1 MGSAALLLLKV
12 ALLCKIQG
20 NTHPLN
26 ISNMLRYLLVG
37 LVLGGQV
44 FGLPTDTSPTL
55 PSTTTPSSKPKL
67 TCDSQK
73 DCKPCIESGCV
84 FVNYPE
90 TSQECMLE
98 SDIVVDSVKPQVFHK
113 TEDCP
118 GSGDDPTPTPP
129 PDTTSAPDTTTS
141 DADTTTTTV
150 TSTTTTTT
158 VTTSTEIPDTT
169 TTTVTTTTTI
179 PTTTTT
185 TTTTPVPITTSTAA
199 PEPATGKGHFDGW
212 SFFGGILL
220 TLGLAAIGLVGYKY
234 YRLRSGTGGN
244 YNRF

>member
-1 MGSAALLLLKV
+1 MG
-12 ALLCKIQG
+12 
-20 NTHPLN
+20 
-26 ISNMLRYLLVG
+26 
-37 LVLGGQV
+37 V
-44 FGLPTDTSPTL
+44 FGLPTDTSPAP

-118 GSGDDPTPTPP
+118 GSGDGPTP
-129 PDTTSAPDTTTS
+129 
-141 DADTTTTTV
+141 
-150 TSTTTTTT
+150 
-158 VTTSTEIPDTT
+158 TEIPDTT

-179 PTTTTT
+179 PATTT
-185 TTTTPVPITTSTAA
+185 
-199 PEPATGKGHFDGW
+199 
-212 SFFGGILL
+212 
-220 TLGLAAIGLVGYKY
+220 
-234 YRLRSGTGGN
+234 
-244 YNRF
+244 